1 MALVRLGRLDH
12 LASLTQLSQLL
23 AQQKALPAGN
33 GPMRVAPP
41 EGVKKNS
48 PTPAE
53 APSGPVALTAESL
66 PQVWAQTL
74 ATLASSGPGGALLVR
89 ELEKAA
95 IPAISGPNS
104 LVLRFPAAYNQAQDF
119 GQDANRLRR
128 LEEALRKMT
137 GRPWTLRVESVATAA
152 DLQAPAVSESV
163 TLPPRRSPREE
174 AEKVPLVKRA
184 LEVFG
189 ATVQRVDEGFG
200 ALPGTSAIPADAP
213 VVEEKES

>member
-1 MALVRLGRLDH
+1 
-12 LASLTQLSQLL
+12 
-23 AQQKALPAGN
+23 
-33 GPMRVAPP
+33 
-41 EGVKKNS
+41 
-48 PTPAE
+48 
-53 APSGPVALTAESL
+53 
-66 PQVWAQTL
+66 
-74 ATLASSGPGGALLVR
+74 LLVR
-89 ELEKAA
+89 ELEKGG

-119 GQDANRLRR
+119 GQDGNRLRR

-152 DLQAPAVSESV
+152 DLPAPAASAAAP
-163 TLPPRRSPREE
+163 PPRRSAREE

-200 ALPGTSAIPADAP
+200 AVPGTPAIPGGVP
-213 VVEEKES
+213 VVEEEES